1 MNPAE
6 QERFFSCLQSPIAGV
21 GAVSCVLVEWK
32 ARRAR
37 LDWFWGRLCRA
48 HSGAGTASR
57 PGVKLLSL
65 VQLVINKSN
74 GQFDFIPCVCLCG
87 TWHTQ
92 TFLPSKMVSVF
103 FDILGAEK
111 HVEFLVEE
119 NNPPGP

>member
-1 MNPAE
+1 MRVGGTRCKADALALIS
-6 QERFFSCLQSPIAGV
+6 FGGGLCGGV
-21 GAVSCVLVEWK
+21 
-32 ARRAR
+32 
-37 LDWFWGRLCRA
+37 A

-92 TFLPSKMVSVF
+92 TLFLPSKMVSVF
-103 FDILGAEK
+103 IFLMCTLFLE
-111 HVEFLVEE
+111 HVKF
-119 NNPPGP
+119 